1 MTGVFKHLKKDDL
14 CLLSLLIQGETPTK
28 VYKSFPIHSWLLN
41 RKAVTPFGWFCDKDK
56 VVHKAL
62 TLNRRLQNEEKN

>member
-1 MTGVFKHLKKDDL
+1 M
-14 CLLSLLIQGETPTK
+14 
-28 VYKSFPIHSWLLN
+28 
-41 RKAVTPFGWFCDKDK
+41 PFGWFGDKDK